1 MMIAEAGDYQ
11 LKKTLRNELENLAEE
26 KSKLN
31 AKIQE
36 DNEQRK

>member
-11 LKKTLRNELENLAEE
+11 LKKTLRSELENLAEE